1 MNLLKISL
9 KCWSQLP
16 IRIRGTLIIA
26 IPVTCLFTTLF
37 AFAWLKASLI
47 EDEEWVQHTQIVR
60 LETKLLL
67 NALLDAETG
76 VRGYSLTFRE
86 EFLTPYHQAITIIP
100 DSLDRLQYLVLDNP
114 EQTLLLQ
121 EIKSLTQENLEI
133 FDQKVTLQSELQR
146 LRDST
151 EVWVPADALYEWLEE
166 SKATMDETRL
176 LIDGFAEVEEQ
187 LLEKRQIHQQLYRQ
201 VTWNILCIS
210 AGVGVLGFFLSIHL
224 FYQLEQELATRE
236 VNLQSSNQRLQVVC
250 EQLQRFTANASHE
263 LRTPLAAVLSNAQV
277 GLMDIAELEELQ
289 EDGEDYIPLKK
300 RLQKIVETTKKMSD
314 LVGQLLFLARH
325 EGGLNYDSLKPG
337 DLAPVLKQLIA
348 DFLPEAQAKSLE
360 LTYHCTP
367 TVIPVKADISLL
379 PQAVINLLS
388 NACRYTPAGGKI
400 EVSVSTVENWAIIEV
415 KDTGVGIPPDA
426 LPHIFERFYR
436 VDKKRYET
444 VKGFGLGLAI
454 AQQIVQLHGGNLE
467 VSSILNQGSIFT
479 IRLPLIR
486 NSIPKIL

>member
-1 MNLLKISL
+1 MNGLKPSL
-9 KCWSQLP
+9 NCWHQLP

-26 IPVTCLFTTLF
+26 IPVTCLFTTLS
-37 AFAWLKASLI
+37 AFAWLKFNLI

-60 LETKLLL
+60 LETKRLL
-67 NALLDAETG
+67 NALIDAETG
-76 VRGYSLTFRE
+76 VRGYGLTFRE
-86 EFLTPYHQAITIIP
+86 EFLNPYNQAIPIIP
-100 DSLDRLQYLVLDNP
+100 DSLERLQYLVTDNP

-121 EIKSLTQENLEI
+121 EIKTITQENLEI
-133 FDQKVTLQSELQR
+133 FDQKITLQSEVNK
-146 LRDST
+146 LRDSD

-166 SKATMDETRL
+166 GKATMDEARL
-176 LIDGFAEVEEQ
+176 LIDRFAAAEEN
-187 LLEKRQIHQQLYRQ
+187 LLEQRQIHQKFYRQ

-210 AGVGVLGFFLSIHL
+210 AGIGVLGFFLSIHL
-224 FYQLEQELATRE
+224 FYKLEQELATRE
-236 VNLQSSNQRLQVVC
+236 VNLKASNQRLEMVC

-277 GLMDIAELEELQ
+277 GLMDIADLEELQ
-289 EDGEDYIPLKK
+289 DDGEDYIPLKK

-325 EGGLNYDSLKPG
+325 EGGINSESLKPV

-348 DFLPEAQAKSLE
+348 DFFPEAQAKSLD
-360 LTYHCTP
+360 LTYHCTQ

-400 EVSVSTVENWAIIEV
+400 ELSVSTAENWAIIEV

-454 AQQIVQLHGGNLE
+454 AQQIVQIHGGNLE